1 MASRA
6 PRSLCLSDF
15 PTKFAP
21 FASKKDTVGFSWHRP
36 PADTLWEL
44 RVSPAPIAPIGTGGL
59 RDVRMMKELTPAEP
73 LSRSGGLVLCGV
85 AEGLVGPVGRRGR
98 GWGLSTSCT
107 PCRHISCLWWGCSSQ
122 GVTVAGTREGFC
134 LFLNHKKM
142 I

>member
-1 MASRA
+1 MFNLIKALITSGWISMQVLLRSSERDWKWPPRA

-21 FASKKDTVGFSWHRP
+21 FASKKDTVGFSWHKP

-59 RDVRMMKELTPAEP
+59 QGVRMMEELTPAEP

-85 AEGLVGPVGRRGR
+85 AEGLVGPVG
-98 GWGLSTSCT
+98 
-107 PCRHISCLWWGCSSQ
+107 
-122 GVTVAGTREGFC
+122 
-134 LFLNHKKM
+134 
-142 I
+142 